1 MEGQKAGT
9 STTST
14 SKPEAKLAVKS
25 DDFYNNLSREQ
36 VETEIDQAYDTM
48 VDAQR
53 HYSKLKNQLEWL
65 DFLDSEKRRKSK
77 KRKRQDYYED
87 EDYEMEE
94 YEDEG
99 YDCNCQYT
107 NNYHFHARGS
117 RNVFIFN
124 RYY

>member
-48 VDAQR
+48 VEAQR

-65 DFLDSEKRRKSK
+65 DFLDSEKWRKSK
-77 KRKRQDYYED
+77 KRKRRAYYQD
-87 EDYEMEE
+87 EDYE
-94 YEDEG
+94 
-99 YDCNCQYT
+99 CH
-107 NNYHFHARGS
+107 YHCHARGS
-117 RNVFIFN
+117 RNVFVSIGIATN
-124 RYY
+124 K